1 MWNQQE
7 EVSHHHLMGPMG
19 VSPYNTSLKKF
30 CKLTYECPYTV
41 LGCKHIF
48 FGVNKIYYW
57 KLLYITQNW
66 YCGRFI
72 QRSENLACNG
82 NDNIDNHNQPQFE
95 HEWDS
100 VCIMCANLCSTSAF
114 HQLNFW
120 FQCKHVTNGQY
131 SYFPFCYLNSLLFS
145 SFRTWFVYIF
155 FSDLVNRKK

>member
-1 MWNQQE
+1 M
-7 EVSHHHLMGPMG
+7 
-19 VSPYNTSLKKF
+19 
-30 CKLTYECPYTV
+30 
-41 LGCKHIF
+41 
-48 FGVNKIYYW
+48 NKIYYW
-57 KLLYITQNW
+57 KLLCITQNW

-72 QRSENLACNG
+72 QRSENLGCNG
-82 NDNIDNHNQPQFE
+82 NDNIDNHNHPQFE

-100 VCIMCANLCSTSAF
+100 VCIMCAHLCSTSAF

-155 FSDLVNRKK
+155 FLIWLTGKNNVWPTRIQKNSSYACFPHINWVYLL

>member
-1 MWNQQE
+1 M
-7 EVSHHHLMGPMG
+7 
-19 VSPYNTSLKKF
+19 
-30 CKLTYECPYTV
+30 
-41 LGCKHIF
+41 
-48 FGVNKIYYW
+48 NKICYW

-145 SFRTWFVYIF
+145 SFRKWFVYIF
-155 FSDLVNRKK
+155 FFWYGQQEKIMCGPHESNKIAAMLVFLILIECICCRIFRAS

>member
-1 MWNQQE
+1 M
-7 EVSHHHLMGPMG
+7 
-19 VSPYNTSLKKF
+19 
-30 CKLTYECPYTV
+30 
-41 LGCKHIF
+41 
-48 FGVNKIYYW
+48 NKIYYW

-72 QRSENLACNG
+72 QRSENLVCNG

-100 VCIMCANLCSTSAF
+100 VCIMCAHLCSTSAF

-155 FSDLVNRKK
+155 FFWYGKQEKIMCGPHKSKKIAAMLVFLILIECICCRIFRAS